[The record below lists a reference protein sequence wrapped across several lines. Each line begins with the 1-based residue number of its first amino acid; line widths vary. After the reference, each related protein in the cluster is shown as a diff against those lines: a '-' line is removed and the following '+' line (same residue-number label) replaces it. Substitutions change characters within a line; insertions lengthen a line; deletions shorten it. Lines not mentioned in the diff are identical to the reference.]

1 MRHLFRRA
9 PSPCAPPGLCPASG
23 PKRHG
28 AEGGVSRP
36 PARASC
42 KPHPG
47 SPGGTDPPRPSLGS
61 PQAQAFVSHALTSSH
76 THICAA
82 TRAHTRT
89 AWRTPAR
96 GAHTGRTPAGGWGW
110 RRPRKE
116 GTDGRCTHRRPELG
130 EEEERPGNL
139 RLRREGAHRRESKR
153 DAEETPED
161 NGWAVKGR
169 RGLTGCSRGGNSSN
183 PWHGERGVY

>member
-1 MRHLFRRA
+1 MEQKEA
-9 PSPCAPPGLCPASG
+9 SPGLQPEPAANRILGPQAARTRPAPPSAPRR
-23 PKRHG
+23 PKPLSATR
-28 AEGGVSRP
+28 
-36 PARASC
+36 
-42 KPHPG
+42 
-47 SPGGTDPPRPSLGS
+47 L
-61 PQAQAFVSHALTSSH
+61 QAHTH

-183 PWHGERGVY
+183 PWHGEHGVY

>member
-1 MRHLFRRA
+1 MSCLRPQAPWSRRRRLQAASQSQLQTASWVPRRHG
-9 PSPCAPPGLCPASG
+9 PAPPLPRLPAG
-23 PKRHG
+23 
-28 AEGGVSRP
+28 
-36 PARASC
+36 
-42 KPHPG
+42 
-47 SPGGTDPPRPSLGS
+47 PSLCQ
-61 PQAQAFVSHALTSSH
+61 PRAYKLTHTYLRRHAR
-76 THICAA
+76 THSDCL
-82 TRAHTRT
+82 AHTRK
-89 AWRTPAR
+89 
-96 GAHTGRTPAGGWGW
+96 GRTHWSHACRGWGW

-183 PWHGERGVY
+183 PCHGERGVY